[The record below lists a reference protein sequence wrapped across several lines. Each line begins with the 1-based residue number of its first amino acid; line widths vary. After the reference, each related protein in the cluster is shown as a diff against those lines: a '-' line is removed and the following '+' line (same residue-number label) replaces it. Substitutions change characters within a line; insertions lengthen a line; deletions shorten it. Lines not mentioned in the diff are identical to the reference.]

1 MKGDFNSLIRDKLTS
16 NKSKVNNDTENEKV
30 TSEINVGEKVFEICK
45 RMFVN
50 AGSRQPKALFWLI
63 IEICNCETDL
73 MSISP
78 KFVSY
83 LVID

>member
-1 MKGDFNSLIRDKLTS
+1 MTLKTKKF
-16 NKSKVNNDTENEKV
+16 
-30 TSEINVGEKVFEICK
+30 TSEINVEEKVFEICK

-63 IEICNCETDL
+63 IEMWNYETDL